1 MLERQQRLLVQQI
14 QTTIMNNTSLINR
27 TRTKRKCL
35 DVANDTHQP
44 TDRPAVRRAAD
55 GTTWDMTRA
64 RHARNGRKYT
74 QVSQELLDEL
84 DTEFRRMVYERVTS
98 RTQAGK
104 TVK

>member
-44 TDRPAVRRAAD
+44 AETPSVRRAAD
-55 GTTWDMTRA
+55 GTMWDMTRA
-64 RHARNGRKYT
+64 RQARNGRKYT

-98 RTQAGK
+98 RVQTGK